1 MTAQPLSLQRSTRWH
16 AATANATAAPRDWL
30 ISGFRTATATTMR
43 NLNKLWKNGFALCE
57 LFIVWHWLI
66 AFQFTVFD
74 SHSRCSWFFYAFYDA
89 YQFCRPN
96 LCKSYSVWWHFNCVR
111 TVIRTVGVCWFW
123 YSSRESF
130 NLGHTF
136 VTLLR
141 RHFWLHKR
149 SPEVSNR
156 HIVSLKAINIQNF
169 HFFIFKQIR
178 LETRYDW

>member
-1 MTAQPLSLQRSTRWH
+1 VEKLHCSLWAFHCLALAYCLSVYGFRLTQPLQ
-16 AATANATAAPRDWL
+16 L
-30 ISGFRTATATTMR
+30 I
-43 NLNKLWKNGFALCE
+43 
-57 LFIVWHWLI
+57 
-66 AFQFTVFD
+66 
-74 SHSRCSWFFYAFYDA
+74 FFYAFYDA

-123 YSSRESF
+123 YSSRESLNF
-130 NLGHTF
+130 CHIF

-141 RHFWLHKR
+141 GHFWLYKR

-178 LETRYDW
+178 